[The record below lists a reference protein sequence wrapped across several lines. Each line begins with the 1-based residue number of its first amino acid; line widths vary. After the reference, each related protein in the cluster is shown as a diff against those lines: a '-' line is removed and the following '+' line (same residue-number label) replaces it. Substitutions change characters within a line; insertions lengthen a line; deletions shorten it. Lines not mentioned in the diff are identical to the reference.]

1 MNDKTSKLKQ
11 TIDYYDREAK
21 NWTSAHG
28 GNQGDSYWKD
38 EMKKFHKLLPSG
50 KVLEIGSGAGKDAAA
65 LIALGYDYTGTD
77 ASEGLL
83 QVAIKRNP
91 GARFVHMA
99 VNNLNLPGEEFDGF
113 WTAATLLH
121 IPKDKI
127 DNALIKI
134 KSVLKPEAV
143 GFISVKAGAGERT
156 DPQTDRWFAYYSQ
169 KEFHEVL
176 GRNGFEVIEE
186 ETRKGEKDWWLI
198 FFIKVRENY
207 EGRS

>member
-1 MNDKTSKLKQ
+1 LRGFFDKLKQ